1 MKEFLVK
8 VAIIH
13 VSLSATRESIIN
25 ETDYK
30 NYEYSGFQNCHRIR
44 ACISEIYLMLFYLH
58 IKLFAGN

>member
-8 VAIIH
+8 V
-13 VSLSATRESIIN
+13 VSLSATKQSIIN

-30 NYEYSGFQNCHRIR
+30 NYEHNGFQNCYRIR

-58 IKLFAGN
+58 INLFAEN